1 MINQSFNRFVF
12 TIFVFFISICTLPA
26 QTVKELELQRKQTLQ
41 NLETTNKML
50 NETKKSQRSSI
61 NKLTIISKN
70 INQRK
75 VLIKNIS
82 SEIGQ
87 LDNQI
92 VQLNQEK
99 SKLENNLRG
108 LRADYAKLV
117 QEAHLNRSLYA
128 KIMFVLSAKSFD
140 QSYRRLR
147 YLQEYSDYRK
157 GQVYKIE
164 GIKVQIQHKNDSL
177 QVHKTTK
184 VQVVTQKE
192 TEAKSLSKDELK
204 VKGLLTDLQKKEKKL
219 REDQKIQQKKA
230 NDLNNKIERIIAEE
244 IRKAEAKRAAE
255 RQRQIVAQKE
265 AEAKRIA
272 EAKRA
277 AEAKR
282 VAEQEKKLALER
294 AAEKRRIAEEN
305 NAKAKS
311 EASRAEV
318 KAAMKAEAEAKAEAK
333 AAASETAKA
342 TAEVKTTSN
351 ASTST
356 LTKEE
361 SFLSGNF
368 ERNQG
373 RLPWPTSNG
382 FISGHFGIQQH
393 PVLKHVTTN
402 NKGVY
407 IQTPVGSSARA
418 VFEGI
423 VTQVFMFPGSNNGV
437 IIQHGNYRTVYANLT
452 QVFVREGTHVSAK
465 QAIGKIYTDD
475 DNDNKT
481 ELYFQV
487 YNGRNVQNPENWI
500 AR

>member
-1 MINQSFNRFVF
+1 MIEKNFKRLIIIAF
-12 TIFVFFISICTLPA
+12 TLLISIFILPA
-26 QTVKELELQRKQTLQ
+26 QSVKELELQRKQTLK
-41 NLETTNKML
+41 NLEMTNKML
-50 NETKKSQRSSI
+50 NETKKSQRSSL

-70 INQRK
+70 INERK
-75 VLIKNIS
+75 KLIKNIS

-92 VQLNQEK
+92 GQLNQEK
-99 SKLENNLRG
+99 NKLENNLKA
-108 LRADYAKLV
+108 LKTDYAKLV
-117 QEAHLNRSLYA
+117 QEAYLNRSVYS

-157 GQVYKIE
+157 SQVYKIE
-164 GIKVQIQHKNDSL
+164 GIKVQIQQKNDSL
-177 QVHKTTK
+177 QVHKISK
-184 VQVVTQKE
+184 VQVVKQKE
-192 TEAKSLSKDELK
+192 TEANSLTKDEKK
-204 VKGLLTDLQKKEKKL
+204 VKVVLTDLQKKEKKL
-219 REDQKIQQKKA
+219 RAEQKVQQKRA
-230 NDLNNKIERIIAEE
+230 NDLNNKIERIIAED

-255 RQRQIVAQKE
+255 
-265 AEAKRIA
+265 
-272 EAKRA
+272 
-277 AEAKR
+277 
-282 VAEQEKKLALER
+282 EKK
-294 AAEKRRIAEEN
+294 RIAEEN
-305 NAKAKS
+305 SKGNNKQTSRTESRRSVDTSKS
-311 EASRAEV
+311 
-318 KAAMKAEAEAKAEAK
+318 
-333 AAASETAKA
+333 
-342 TAEVKTTSN
+342 
-351 ASTST
+351 STLSSSVSA

-361 SFLSGNF
+361 TLLSGNF
-368 ERNQG
+368 ERNKG

-393 PVLKHVTTN
+393 PILKLVTTN
-402 NKGVY
+402 NKGIY

-418 VFEGI
+418 VFEGV

-487 YNGRNVQNPENWI
+487 YNGRNVQNPESWI